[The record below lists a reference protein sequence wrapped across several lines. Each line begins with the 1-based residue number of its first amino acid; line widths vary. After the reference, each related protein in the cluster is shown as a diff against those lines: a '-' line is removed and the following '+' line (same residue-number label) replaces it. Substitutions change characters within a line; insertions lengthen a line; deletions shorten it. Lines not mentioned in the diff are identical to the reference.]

1 MSSLLLPE
9 GEATRRAVKWVSSEL
24 KSGSKK
30 GILHLVNEACVLFN
44 LSPADSI
51 ILENAFKNPEKCVD

>member
-1 MSSLLLPE
+1 MSGLLLPE
-9 GEATRRAVKWVSSEL
+9 GEATRKAVKWINSEL

-30 GILHLVNEACVLFN
+30 GIYHLVNEACILFN

-51 ILENAFKNPEKCVD
+51 ILENAFKNPEKYMD